1 MEEKAANT
9 NMERQRRRFIHALDR
24 KRKAETIISH
34 ATLGLNFG
42 IN

>member
-1 MEEKAANT
+1 
-9 NMERQRRRFIHALDR
+9 MERQRRRFIHDAYKFLGR